1 MIITVTQCH
10 HGSVSGIYET
20 GKALLD
26 IGIVPGSDITPEAA
40 LTKLSYV
47 LSKTE
52 LSREEKM
59 KLVETNIVGEM
70 TVIKINST
78 GTENKLRYY
87 LIYRSK
93 IGRSFGLTKIIL
105 RNLSRTGFPI
115 SEFNIF
121 LECYLCNICRMP
133 PSGTGKYFKFGIPF
147 VIWEL
152 FKVYSKII
160 QRSFQDYSKIT
171 QRLFKDYIFQACS
184 KF

>member
-1 MIITVTQCH
+1 MIITVTQCN

-78 GTENKLRYY
+78 GTENKLRYISY
-87 LIYRSK
+87 NSK
-93 IGRSFGLTKIIL
+93 ILNSQCF
-105 RNLSRTGFPI
+105 
-115 SEFNIF
+115 
-121 LECYLCNICRMP
+121 
-133 PSGTGKYFKFGIPF
+133 
-147 VIWEL
+147 
-152 FKVYSKII
+152 
-160 QRSFQDYSKIT
+160 
-171 QRLFKDYIFQACS
+171 
-184 KF
+184 

>member
-1 MIITVTQCH
+1 MIITVTQCN

-78 GTENKLRYY
+78 GTENKLRYI
-87 LIYRSK
+87 IYKSK
-93 IGRSFGLTKIIL
+93 ISRSFGFTKILL
-105 RNLSRTGFPI
+105 RNLSRIGFLI

-121 LECYLCNICRMP
+121 LECNV
-133 PSGTGKYFKFGIPF
+133 TF
-147 VIWEL
+147 VI
-152 FKVYSKII
+152 F
-160 QRSFQDYSKIT
+160 
-171 QRLFKDYIFQACS
+171 A
-184 KF
+184 

>member
-1 MIITVTQCH
+1 MIITVTQCN

-78 GTENKLRYY
+78 GTENKLRYI
-87 LIYRSK
+87 IYKSK
-93 IGRSFGLTKIIL
+93 ISRSFGFTKIILL
-105 RNLSRTGFPI
+105 RNLSRIGFSI

-121 LECYLCNICRMP
+121 LECN
-133 PSGTGKYFKFGIPF
+133 TF
-147 VIWEL
+147 VI
-152 FKVYSKII
+152 F
-160 QRSFQDYSKIT
+160 
-171 QRLFKDYIFQACS
+171 A
-184 KF
+184 